1 MEGDEGSKGDD
12 SEEGGSSASSED
24 DEATISALPIRYV
37 MELTSPCSSDTNLCR
52 PLLTDFFRRDVD
64 DWVLQPSG

>member
-37 MELTSPCSSDTNLCR
+37 MECPSSPTN
-52 PLLTDFFRRDVD
+52 PYVPETYDHDYDFDFQEDLSEKERN
-64 DWVLQPSG
+64 